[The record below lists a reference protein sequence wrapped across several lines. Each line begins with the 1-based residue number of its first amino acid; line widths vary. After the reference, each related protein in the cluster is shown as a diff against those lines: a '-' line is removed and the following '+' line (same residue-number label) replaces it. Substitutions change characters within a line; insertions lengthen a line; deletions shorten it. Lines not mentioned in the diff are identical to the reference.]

1 MITRLRTNANISQE
15 RFAELFDVSRQAVQ
29 KWENNLS
36 VPELEK
42 LIKISKHFDVS
53 LDALVLE
60 SGTRITEELNS
71 NKTLKPN
78 YANIPEAEAYC
89 SNLEAQL
96 HVPSIPWSVPY
107 ILIGLGSLIAAII
120 LMIFRLR
127 SVSKMLK
134 GIDTQKKG
142 ALL

>member
-1 MITRLRTNANISQE
+1 MRLEILLCVIGICVLLRTA
-15 RFAELFDVSRQAVQ
+15 LGDYAV
-29 KWENNLS
+29 WR
-36 VPELEK
+36 
-42 LIKISKHFDVS
+42 LI
-53 LDALVLE
+53 
-60 SGTRITEELNS
+60 RIYN
-71 NKTLKPN
+71 
-78 YANIPEAEAYC
+78 EAYC

>member
-1 MITRLRTNANISQE
+1 MARLEILLCVIGICVLLRTA
-15 RFAELFDVSRQAVQ
+15 LGDYAV
-29 KWENNLS
+29 WR
-36 VPELEK
+36 
-42 LIKISKHFDVS
+42 LI
-53 LDALVLE
+53 
-60 SGTRITEELNS
+60 RIYN
-71 NKTLKPN
+71 
-78 YANIPEAEAYC
+78 EAYC

-96 HVPSIPWSVPY
+96 HVPSIPWFVPY

-134 GIDTQKKG
+134 GIDIQKKG

>member
-1 MITRLRTNANISQE
+1 MDIGKMITRLRTNANISQE

-89 SNLEAQL
+89 SNLLTEYQQ
-96 HVPSIPWSVPY
+96 SVEE
-107 ILIGLGSLIAAII
+107 GLDLSVYADVFAAVA
-120 LMIFRLR
+120 RLP
-127 SVSKMLK
+127 KNE
-134 GIDTQKKG
+134 IKKK
-142 ALL
+142 L